1 MAQIKF
7 IKDVQISERFSKD
20 EVNRIAYSLVTYED
34 PTHTFKYCGEFFKE
48 DWSGFLSLSHTTDQ
62 NGKVTI
68 TLAIDNDVLSDYI
81 DYVQDYANNSVATE
95 YMRYMYKHHFFAFLH
110 IFKHHKTNIDEFNE
124 FFTKMAKEV
133 INLDEFNMETQSN
146 IGKEIHKTLD
156 LTSVVM
162 GYDFGMMFT
171 DAIESRIEMAGKEN
185 TKYWINAQKK

>member
-7 IKDVQISERFSKD
+7 LKDTQISERFSND
-20 EVNRIAYSLVTYED
+20 EVNRIAYSLATYED
-34 PTHTFKYCGEFFKE
+34 QAHTFKSCGEFFKE
-48 DWSGFLSLSHTTDQ
+48 DWSGFLSLNHTTDQ
-62 NGKVTI
+62 NGKMTI

-81 DYVQDYANNSVATE
+81 DYVMDYTNNSVATE
-95 YMRYMYKHHFFAFLH
+95 YMRYMYEHHFFAFLH
-110 IFKHHKTNIDEFNE
+110 IFKHHNTNIDKFNE

-133 INLDEFNMETQSN
+133 VNLDEIDMETQSN